1 MYWNMDI
8 FELIDTIEKININM
22 RCIEIPQY
30 LLMKFEKKGLTLT
43 WDVLKY
49 EQSNNMSH
57 AL

>member
-1 MYWNMDI
+1 MDI

-43 WDVLKY
+43 
-49 EQSNNMSH
+49 
-57 AL
+57 